1 MNALDPNVQREID
14 QLQIEHEVLACDPEL
29 ADTEVFCA
37 NYGIPREN
45 AANTIV
51 VALKTEPRR
60 YVACLV
66 LANTKIDA
74 NHKLSKL
81 TGVKR
86 LTFASADETKEL
98 TGQLIGGVTV
108 FALPDGVPL
117 YVDERVMSADFIIVG
132 GGNRSTKIRI
142 PPAELRKLPRV
153 VVADIAIPR

>member
-1 MNALDPNVQREID
+1 MSALDPNVQREID
-14 QLQIEHEVLACDPEL
+14 QLQIAHEVLACDPEL

-132 GGNRSTKIRI
+132 GGNRSTKIRM

>member
-132 GGNRSTKIRI
+132 GGNRSTKIRM